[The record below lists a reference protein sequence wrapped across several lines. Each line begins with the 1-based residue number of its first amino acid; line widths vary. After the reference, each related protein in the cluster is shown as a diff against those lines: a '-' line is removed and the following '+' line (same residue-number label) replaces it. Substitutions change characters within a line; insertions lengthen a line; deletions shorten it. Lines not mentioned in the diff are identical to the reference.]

1 MSWSESD
8 DKKIWSL
15 RSKPTSQL
23 AITFNKTSGAI
34 RSRLKHLQD
43 PTHKAYRR
51 RVKNG
56 AATNSSSMFASKSN
70 VGAPSSRSSISMM
83 SPFATGYM
91 AAAEAL
97 SSSTTKKRS
106 SSSISGIGSSNN
118 NMMSAL
124 KKKSKSSS
132 GVIDLCSSDDDDSP
146 LISHATKSKQSNN
159 MMSSFAA
166 QYTAART
173 NSDTQSNLKMPA
185 TSKQSNKGRIDSSTL
200 NSDQQKASAYIIN
213 GGNAFLTGAA
223 GVGKSYL
230 LNYVIQGL
238 RDKHGGHSSSSNSGS
253 YRGQRYNN
261 TTAAPAVVVAA
272 ATGIAA
278 THINGMTIHSWAG
291 VQLGVGGPSKLVP
304 RVLNNAAAC
313 NRWRKAKVLVLDEVS
328 MIDGIFFE
336 ALDAIG
342 REVRNCKHRPF
353 GGLQLVLSGVSY
365 VDVKVCIRC
374 VHFSHQYT
382 LSSSSTLYETYQDF
396 FQLPPV
402 SLNRC
407 GFAFESTAWRNA
419 AVKMVELRTVVR
431 QSGDQT
437 FINLLN
443 QIRIGQ
449 CPNSIT
455 NALEACHVS
464 RKALP
469 SDGIV
474 PTKLYCTNKNVDE
487 ENNRKLA
494 QLPTKEVVFRAT
506 DEYKGNYNQ
515 SQQNSLSQT
524 MDKKTPS
531 EIRLKVGAQVILTRN
546 MPSNNLVNGSRGVV
560 KGFSDGDE
568 DEVTSNYGKKK
579 SSGSS
584 KAFPVV
590 HFSNGVKMVVT
601 EESVFQGS
609 AAGAMTRNQL
619 PLKLAW
625 SLTVHKSQGMTI
637 ERAELQLDDAFDFG
651 QVYVA
656 LSRVTSLDGLWVRG
670 GRITQTV
677 VKAHPKVK
685 SFYKQNGSTV
695 CDDDDQQ
702 QLSFEASGS
711 TSEYS
716 SASGSND
723 VSSSASS
730 GRKPRAPRAPRD
742 PSKSKRKPRAP
753 RDPSKSKRK
762 PRTPRSSTSSTN
774 NDDSDLYD
782 NVFNV

>member
-1 MSWSESD
+1 MCTREDSNQNNPLF
-8 DKKIWSL
+8 SL
-15 RSKPTSQL
+15 
-23 AITFNKTSGAI
+23 
-34 RSRLKHLQD
+34 
-43 PTHKAYRR
+43 
-51 RVKNG
+51 
-56 AATNSSSMFASKSN
+56 
-70 VGAPSSRSSISMM
+70 
-83 SPFATGYM
+83 
-91 AAAEAL
+91 
-97 SSSTTKKRS
+97 TT
-106 SSSISGIGSSNN
+106 
-118 NMMSAL
+118 
-124 KKKSKSSS
+124 
-132 GVIDLCSSDDDDSP
+132 
-146 LISHATKSKQSNN
+146 
-159 MMSSFAA
+159 
-166 QYTAART
+166 Y
-173 NSDTQSNLKMPA
+173 
-185 TSKQSNKGRIDSSTL
+185 
-200 NSDQQKASAYIIN
+200 
-213 GGNAFLTGAA
+213 
-223 GVGKSYL
+223 SY
-230 LNYVIQGL
+230 
-238 RDKHGGHSSSSNSGS
+238 K
-253 YRGQRYNN
+253 
-261 TTAAPAVVVAA
+261 
-272 ATGIAA
+272 
-278 THINGMTIHSWAG
+278 
-291 VQLGVGGPSKLVP
+291 
-304 RVLNNAAAC
+304 
-313 NRWRKAKVLVLDEVS
+313 
-328 MIDGIFFE
+328 
-336 ALDAIG
+336 
-342 REVRNCKHRPF
+342 
-353 GGLQLVLSGVSY
+353 
-365 VDVKVCIRC
+365 
-374 VHFSHQYT
+374 
-382 LSSSSTLYETYQDF
+382 DF

-464 RKALP
+464 RKSLP

-590 HFSNGVKMVVT
+590 HFSNGVRMVVT
-601 EESVFQGS
+601 EESVFQGG
-609 AAGAMTRNQL
+609 ATGAMTRSQL

-695 CDDDDQQ
+695 CDDNNQQ

-711 TSEYS
+711 TSEYA
-716 SASGSND
+716 SASGSLSND
-723 VSSSASS
+723 TMSSSVSS

-762 PRTPRSSTSSTN
+762 PRIPRSSSASSATN
-774 NDDSDLYD
+774 DNDSDLYD
-782 NVFNV
+782 DIFNV